1 MLELSDIINQM
12 NLIDVYKTFH
22 LNRKKN
28 QKQQKKPKKPFLS
41 ASHVTLFKTDDV
53 LGQKA
58 NGNCYEKI
66 EITPCILFDNCTLK
80 PDINNN

>member
-12 NLIDVYKTFH
+12 NLTDVYKTFH
-22 LNRKKN
+22 LNRKKTK
-28 QKQQKKPKKPFLS
+28 KQQQKNPKKPFLS
-41 ASHVTLFKTDDV
+41 ASHVILFKTDDV

-66 EITPCILFDNCTLK
+66 EITLCI
-80 PDINNN
+80 